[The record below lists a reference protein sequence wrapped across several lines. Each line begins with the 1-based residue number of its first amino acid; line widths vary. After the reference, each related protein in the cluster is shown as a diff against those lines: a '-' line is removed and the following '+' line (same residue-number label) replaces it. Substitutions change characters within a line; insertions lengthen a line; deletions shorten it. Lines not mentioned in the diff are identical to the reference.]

1 MTYTEIQADVDFL
14 ADTDSVT
21 YPVADKTRNAN
32 LALNEA
38 SAIIIGCDGTWQW
51 DDTNYT
57 TLPIG
62 VTDLVSGQQQYRYDA
77 TQLYVEGM
85 ENKDASGNW
94 KKLIPI
100 DLYTEQTTS
109 ITDFM
114 KSTGTPTHY
123 DLVGDIVFLYP
134 SPNYSQSSSLKVFYQ
149 RKAQAFTIS
158 DTTKEAGF
166 APHLHRFISISV
178 AYDWAV
184 AKQHPKQV
192 SLLNEKNRY
201 IEMIKKVY
209 SKRDKTERPKLQIIN
224 QNNK

>member
-1 MTYTEIQADVDFL
+1 MTYTDIQADVDFL
-14 ADTDSVT
+14 AGTDSVT

-32 LALNEA
+32 LALSEA

-62 VTDLVSGQQQYRYDA
+62 TTDLVSGQQQYKYDA
-77 TQLYVEGM
+77 TQLYVEDM
-85 ENKDASGNW
+85 EIKDANGKW
-94 KKLIPI
+94 TKLIPI
-100 DLYTEQTTS
+100 DLYTEETTT

-114 KSTGTPTHY
+114 SSSGTPTHY
-123 DLVGDIVFLYP
+123 DLVGDVVFLYP
-134 SPNYSQSSSLKVFYQ
+134 SPNYSQSASIKVFYQ
-149 RKAQAFTIS
+149 RKAEAFTTG

-166 APHLHRFISISV
+166 APHLHRFISISM

-184 AKQHPKQV
+184 SKQHAKQAFF
-192 SLLNEKNRY
+192 LNEKNRY
-201 IEMIKKVY
+201 IEMIKKFY
-209 SKRDKTERPKLQIIN
+209 SKRNMTEKPKLQIIN